1 MTRILD
7 ALIDANY
14 RCIATPAPET
24 LFQEEDY
31 VEEHPPPVYRPFET
45 PPPKEQYLRVDDIQ
59 DEKSLF
65 KFFVDGSERLT
76 KFADIIDPH
85 NNYYPLYIAQTSV
98 ATTKL
103 EGSSVRVEDFQMDN
117 SIMLPDTFDQSDIER
132 IRLIVQKAES
142 MSKRKLGIDKVETYD
157 VGGSEK
163 PSDQARKAVLKHMHE
178 KEIEVI
184 ESLACSGKVTR
195 DSMLVIDGALEF
207 YEKFQSESFRNV
219 VGVSKWFDLN
229 QPIGTGDKK
238 IQAGTLVAGLPDK
251 HRTPAISLK
260 HRNLQ
265 IGTWYLRIRDAKYL
279 RNPQDGVVK
288 IELFSDKPTDS
299 KQKLKS
305 GRCDTI
311 SGHVLALRNVSTPLT
326 DTRWASHLY
335 PVYMTE
341 QFAKAQFYKPEVLA
355 ALLGTSHR

>member
-7 ALIDANY
+7 ALIDADY
-14 RCIATPAPET
+14 KCIATPAPET
-24 LFQEEDY
+24 LFHEEDY
-31 VEEHPPPVYRPFET
+31 VEEYPPPVYRPFET

-76 KFADIIDPH
+76 RFADIIDPKD
-85 NNYYPLYIAQTSV
+85 NYYPLYIAQTSV

-103 EGSSVRVEDFQMDN
+103 EGASMRVEDFQMDN
-117 SIMLPDTFDQSDIER
+117 SIMLPDTFDQLDIKR
-132 IRLIVQKAES
+132 IREIVQKAES
-142 MSKRKLGIDKVETYD
+142 TSKRKLGIGRVETYD
-157 VGGSEK
+157 VGGGEK
-163 PSDQARKAVLKHMHE
+163 PSDQARKAVLKHMHA

-219 VGVSKWFDLN
+219 VGVSKRFDLN
-229 QPIGTGDKK
+229 KQIGTGDHK

-260 HRNLQ
+260 HRK

-299 KQKLKS
+299 KQKLDS
-305 GRCDTI
+305 GLCDII

-341 QFAKAQFYKPEVLA
+341 QFAKAQFYKPEVLS